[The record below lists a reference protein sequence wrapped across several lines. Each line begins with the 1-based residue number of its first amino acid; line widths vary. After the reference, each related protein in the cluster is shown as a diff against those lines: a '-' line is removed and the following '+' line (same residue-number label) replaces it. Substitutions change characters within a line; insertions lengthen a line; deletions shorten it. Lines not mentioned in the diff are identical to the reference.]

1 MKALKLTKQTAL
13 SFCLL
18 VTVSVLAAHVVS
30 AQITIGGITISKPKR
45 ANKPKTEQP
54 ATKETTAQP
63 SETKSAGTEP
73 AAPATRQDS
82 PEPQD
87 DMRISVF
94 LDDIK
99 KAKSEIERYNP
110 ADWLY
115 LVSEGDASAAL
126 LRAVSPRARQQFLTA
141 WSKANGINKLVAPFD
156 DLAAAAAKKLPTYV
170 PKSNK
175 FTFHN
180 LAEEKMMKGALH
192 NLATLKIHKIGL
204 QENAWLI
211 DKNDIGIPTS
221 RYKHG
226 SIWARDNGDDHPY
239 CHVYYV
245 NIIQDYAGGGTY
257 GASYARLLQDELFG
271 CP

>member
-1 MKALKLTKQTAL
+1 MKALKLSKHTAI

-18 VTVSVLAAHVVS
+18 VTVLLFAAHSVS
-30 AQITIGGITISKPKR
+30 AQVTVGGITIPKPKR

-54 ATKETTAQP
+54 AIKETTAQP
-63 SETKSAGTEP
+63 SEIKSANTETTS
-73 AAPATRQDS
+73 PATRQDS
-82 PEPQD
+82 SEPQD
-87 DMRISVF
+87 DIRINVF

-99 KAKSEIERYNP
+99 KAKGEIERYNP
-110 ADWLY
+110 ADFLY

-126 LRAVSPRARQQFLTA
+126 LRAVSSRARQQFLTE

-156 DLAAAAAKKLPTYV
+156 DLSAAAAKKLPGYV
-170 PKSNK
+170 PKSNG
-175 FTFHN
+175 FAFHN
-180 LAEEKMMKGALH
+180 PAEEKMMKAALN

-204 QENAWLI
+204 NENAWLI
-211 DKNDIGIPTS
+211 DRNDVGIPTS

-226 SIWARDNGDDHPY
+226 SIWARDTSDDHPY
-239 CHVYYV
+239 CHVYRV
-245 NIIQDYAGGGTY
+245 NILQDYAGGGTY